1 MQTFVGM
8 ILGALLLVG
17 GVYVYDSISDVERR
31 RQSGAGQSHHRE
43 LGRRGGRLEGT
54 EEPRP

>member
-17 GVYVYDSISDVERR
+17 GVYVYDSCKRGERPGR
-31 RQSGAGQSHHRE
+31 AGQSDHRQ
-43 LGRRGGRLEGT
+43 LGRRGSRLEQA
-54 EEPRP
+54 EDARP